1 MVREL
6 LQASQV
12 DGEKI
17 AEVEQKMELLSL
29 DNQQK
34 MELLTLE
41 SQELRGMVDGLGQT
55 VELGLEG
62 IKNAVA
68 QVSHKLHRAVL
79 WVKCFYG
86 PWYTMSLALSPQRKY
101 TVHCIE
107 HRAGK
112 AVCLASWRKMTQTGQ
127 VLSVMVAL
135 ECFPCVR
142 IFPGMK
148 HWTA

>member
-6 LQASQV
+6 LQSSQV
-12 DGEKI
+12 DGDKI

-34 MELLTLE
+34 MELLSLE

-68 QVSHKLHRAVL
+68 QVSRMEQQAVL
-79 WVKCFYG
+79 WVKCVYG
-86 PWYTMSLALSPQRKY
+86 PWYTMSLEPS
-101 TVHCIE
+101 
-107 HRAGK
+107 K
-112 AVCLASWRKMTQTGQ
+112 AVRLASWRKMTQ
-127 VLSVMVAL
+127 
-135 ECFPCVR
+135 
-142 IFPGMK
+142 PGEFCR
-148 HWTA
+148 